1 MGSFIY
7 IYNYIMYIYNYSMYI
22 YNYIMYIYIIILCI
36 YIIILCIYIHSM
48 GHYFGTFMILSNPIS
63 LTAAKNG
70 PKISEKSTDQK
81 L

>member
-1 MGSFIY
+1 
-7 IYNYIMYIYNYSMYI
+7 MY
-22 YNYIMYIYIIILCI
+22 
-36 YIIILCIYIHSM
+36 IYIHSM
-48 GHYFGTFMILSNPIS
+48 AHYFGTFMILSNPIS